1 MIVTWE
7 IGHLVGSG
15 SPERPSTTTFE
26 VADDEPVDRALRR
39 WAEHAGSGRSGAE
52 TIGSELRRLGD
63 ATDPPVVLFAEQ
75 RWITVGEL
83 RRRFPTA
90 ESIDITRASQ
100 PTLLS
105 DALTEILGWD
115 DRWDDRTD

>member
-15 SPERPSTTTFE
+15 SPESPSTTTFD
-26 VADDEPVDRALRR
+26 VTDDEPIDRALRR

-83 RRRFPTA
+83 RRRFPSA
-90 ESIDITRASQ
+90 ESIDVSRASQ
-100 PTLLS
+100 PTLLF
-105 DALTEILGWD
+105 DALTEILGWNGQCD
-115 DRWDDRTD
+115 DPTH